1 MSTAQLEIRGPVAR
15 SVQEALSAVLAP
27 DQARLVLDMAL
38 MFAQLGVVPEEA
50 SRARTFVTDSLRRA
64 LESYAGPDTAES
76 VVEGLEP
83 ILTMMG
89 SHIRTRSDVELTAEP
104 AETPTPLLPPLPP
117 LPPLAAPAAQPRL
130 ILVSSLD
137 RTSIQ
142 GIARQ
147 LFASARVRQI
157 RNVFELLSAVEMNS
171 GEAPVIVVDCSLPA
185 VDPMTLATMLP
196 DEVREAKVV
205 LWGATQRQR
214 DELEDRAPIARFWV
228 PCPSTTSHDQLADL
242 LRDIL

>member
-1 MSTAQLEIRGPVAR
+1 
-15 SVQEALSAVLAP
+15 
-27 DQARLVLDMAL
+27 MAL

-64 LESYAGPDTAES
+64 LESYAGLDTAES

-83 ILTMMG
+83 ILVMMG
-89 SHIRTRSDVELTAEP
+89 SHIRTRSDEELTAEP

-117 LPPLAAPAAQPRL
+117 LAVPAAQSRL

-196 DEVREAKVV
+196 EEVREAKVV

-214 DELEDRAPIARFWV
+214 DELEERAPIARFWV

-242 LRDIL
+242 LRDFL